1 MSGVRILVAEDE
13 NSILKLVTRYLEN
26 EGFTVLTASDGEAA
40 LDTWLDTPIDLAV
53 LDVMMPKLDGW
64 EVLKEIRKESDIP
77 VIMLTARREEIDR
90 LQGFELGTDDY
101 LTKPFSMRELVMRVK
116 ALLKRAGKLSVSGT
130 IELPGLTVNTQTQT
144 AETADGDAR
153 LSAREFELLIYL
165 IDNKGIVLTR
175 DRILERIWGFDY
187 EGDTRVLDTT
197 IKRLRAKLGSC
208 GNCIKT
214 LRSNGY
220 MFEADE

>member
-26 EGFTVLTASDGEAA
+26 EGFTVLAASDGEVA
-40 LDTWLDTPIDLAV
+40 LDTWLDTPVDLAV

-64 EVLKEIRKESDIP
+64 EVLKEIRMESDIP

-116 ALLKRAGKLSVSGT
+116 ALLKRAGKLSVSGV
-130 IELPGLTVNTQTQT
+130 IELQGLTVNTQTQT

-175 DRILERIWGFDY
+175 DRILERIWGYDY

-197 IKRLRAKLGSC
+197 IKRLRAKLGNC
-208 GNCIKT
+208 GSCIKT
-214 LRSNGY
+214 LRGNGY

>member
-26 EGFTVLTASDGEAA
+26 EGFMVLAASDGEAA
-40 LDTWLDTPIDLAV
+40 LDTWLDTPVDLAV

-77 VIMLTARREEIDR
+77 VIMLTARREETDK

-116 ALLKRAGKLSVSGT
+116 ALLKRAGKLSVSGA

-208 GNCIKT
+208 GSCIKT
-214 LRSNGY
+214 LRGNGY